1 MAGIKGR
8 LRKIGVLA
16 QMVYAARTARFRA
29 RRWRHR
35 AHIREYLRTHSVR
48 KLQLGTGSNVLDGW
62 LNTDIYDDR
71 RNGEVVYLDARK
83 RFPLPDASFD
93 LVYSEH
99 MIEHIPY
106 RDAQR
111 CLRECRRVLRPGG
124 RVRIATPSLERL
136 LSLYGEQMEL
146 HRRYIRWAV
155 ETFVKD
161 TDAQLPGVVVN
172 NFFRN
177 WGHQFIYDRQ
187 TLQHALEAAGF
198 TDVREWSVGE
208 SDRPEVAHL
217 ERHGEMIPPE
227 FNVFETLVLE
237 ATRP

>member
-35 AHIREYLRTHSVR
+35 AHIHEYLRTHSVR

-111 CLRECRRVLRPGG
+111 GLRECRRVVRPGG
-124 RVRIATPSLERL
+124 RDLREGHRRPASRRRRQQL
-136 LSLYGEQMEL
+136 LSQLGPSVHLRSPDASARSRGRRLY
-146 HRRYIRWAV
+146 
-155 ETFVKD
+155 
-161 TDAQLPGVVVN
+161 
-172 NFFRN
+172 
-177 WGHQFIYDRQ
+177 
-187 TLQHALEAAGF
+187 
-198 TDVREWSVGE
+198 
-208 SDRPEVAHL
+208 
-217 ERHGEMIPPE
+217 
-227 FNVFETLVLE
+227 
-237 ATRP
+237 